1 MSEDY
6 EVGYGRPPRHTQFP
20 KGQSGNPRGRPTGV
34 RNKGSVVREVIERR
48 VTIRENGIQRTVT
61 VFEALVEKLVSKA
74 LQGSVNDQIKLIQ
87 FIEKHAPEQLEDID
101 LVRPDLSALSDEDLA
116 ALRALAAE
124 GKTV

>member
-87 FIEKHAPEQLEDID
+87 VIEKHAPEQFEDIE

-116 ALRALAAE
+116 VLRTLAAE

>member
-61 VFEALVEKLVSKA
+61 VFKALVEKMVSKA

-87 FIEKHAPEQLEDID
+87 LIEKHAPEQLEDIN

-124 GKTV
+124 WKAV

>member
-74 LQGSVNDQIKLIQ
+74 LQGSVNDQIKLIKL
-87 FIEKHAPEQLEDID
+87 FEKHAPEQFEDID

-116 ALRALAAE
+116 VLRTLAAE